1 MSPSCKLHSSRP
13 DVPSDSDHSNRED
26 AFSRVSAFVI
36 ADNIA
41 DFSADVFNQIKLII
55 DDYSDSGSDNE
66 SDNKSDNKS
75 HNGAHGFTFASED
88 GENDP
93 FDAGGDEEA
102 SNGTSAMAVRL
113 SSPGTDSIAF
123 ESDEE
128 MEADTNDENLQGDTQ
143 TGHPITIEDEVDM
156 DNRFHFSTPAALN
169 EGDED
174 MADSTPVQEDMGN
187 ESLFS
192 PGPGSDKG
200 DQDMADIIFID
211 EDMVDDDLS
220 YQNFGD
226 LPLFGISLG
235 DQHMGNDPLFSSPT
249 LFDQGDQY
257 MADDTPTAALAGL
270 EEEDE
275 GIDAANFGGGNQV
288 DGSSSALHNM
298 QSIEDHEEE
307 DDAQEV
313 QDTPS
318 TKDKSPQKGPRGK
331 INHRNNHLYSGVME
345 DEENPT
351 WPPKFYLCKLEG
363 CGFQG
368 AWNAKQ
374 VHFEIKH
381 PKEWKEATGCEAKVY
396 QCPVED
402 CDYKTV
408 RSNYIARHLK
418 SVHPGSEEAREAL
431 SKKGK
436 KSKK

>member
-169 EGDED
+169 EGD
-174 MADSTPVQEDMGN
+174 
-187 ESLFS
+187 
-192 PGPGSDKG
+192 
-200 DQDMADIIFID
+200 QDMADIIFID

-226 LPLFGISLG
+226 LPLFGIPAG
-235 DQHMGNDPLFSSPT
+235 DQHMGNDPLFSSPA

-275 GIDAANFGGGNQV
+275 GIDAPNFGGSNQV
-288 DGSSSALHNM
+288 DGSSSALHTM
-298 QSIEDHEEE
+298 QFNEDNEEG

-313 QDTPS
+313 EGTPIK
-318 TKDKSPQKGPRGK
+318 KDKSPKKTPRGK
-331 INHRNNHLYSGVME
+331 IDHRNNHLYSGVME
-345 DEENPT
+345 DEDNPT

-368 AWNAKQ
+368 SWNAKQ

-381 PKEWKEATGCEAKVY
+381 PMEWKEATGCEAKVY

-418 SVHPGSEEAREAL
+418 SVHPDSQEAREAQ
-431 SKKGK
+431 SKKGR